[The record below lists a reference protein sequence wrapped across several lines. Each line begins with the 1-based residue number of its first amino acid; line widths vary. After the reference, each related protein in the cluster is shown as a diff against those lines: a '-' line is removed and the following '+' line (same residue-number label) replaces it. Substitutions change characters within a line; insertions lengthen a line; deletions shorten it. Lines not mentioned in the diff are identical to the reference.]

1 MNAEPRTAEDYSD
14 RQVEAARRV
23 LVDVG
28 QVAAS
33 FQDSIV
39 VVGGWV
45 PDLLLPDA
53 EQPHVGSIDVDLAL
67 DASKLGDGRY
77 AELLKLLLETRRYER
92 GDKDFQLV
100 TAVDFGDGEPPVVVE
115 VEFLAPS
122 DVKLKK
128 NHPKLIDGFR
138 VLQFPACA
146 AAFADPQDVVI
157 RGTMISGMANTVH
170 VRVASL
176 PNFVLMKAHAVAGRD
191 KPKDV
196 YDLCYCLDEFPEGIA
211 QVAED
216 WRSRGDDPLVVAAIG
231 ILSEKFESVKHFG
244 PQQLAVFHNSS
255 DPAERDRYA
264 RRAYE
269 LVQKLLSMAMPEQGR

>member
-1 MNAEPRTAEDYSD
+1 MSPEPRHQSDYSA
-14 RQVEAARRV
+14 RQVEAAHRV

-28 QVAAS
+28 QVLAS
-33 FQDSIV
+33 FHDAIV

-53 EQPHVGSIDVDLAL
+53 EPEHVGSIDVDLAL
-67 DASKLGDGRY
+67 DAAKLGDGRY
-77 AELLKLLLETRRYER
+77 AEILKLLLDTCRYLKGEK
-92 GDKDFQLV
+92 GFQLV
-100 TAVDFGDGEPPVVVE
+100 AHVDLEDGEPPVRVE

-128 NHPKLIDGFR
+128 NRPTLTEAFR

-146 AAFADPQDVVI
+146 VAFEDPVDI
-157 RGTMISGMANTVH
+157 EIEGAMISGAANRVR

-176 PNFVLMKAHAVAGRD
+176 SDFIIMKAHALEGRD

-196 YDLCYCLDEFPEGIA
+196 YDLCYCLDQYPGELSALA
-211 QVAED
+211 QD
-216 WRSRGDDPLVVAAIG
+216 WRSRRADRLVAGAVR
-231 ILSEKFESVKHFG
+231 ILEAKFASVGHYG
-244 PQQLAVFHNSS
+244 PQQSAEFYDAT
-255 DPAERDRYA
+255 DPDQRSMHA

-269 LVQKLLSMAMPEQGR
+269 LVQKLLSLL